1 MNVRDRRRELGYDS
15 QAKFAAKFGFS
26 IGTVNAVE
34 NHYTLF
40 GNMPRA
46 RREKWA
52 KALQCTVDELL
63 KSDASTIKTPCMV
76 PCKTY
81 HMDKEKLELYLKARW
96 GDKIGKVRH
105 KETSILSAEWQQY
118 ERENRW
124 VNLVDT
130 RMNNWGYQH
139 HE

>member
-26 IGTVNAVE
+26 IGTVSAVE

-52 KALQCTVDELL
+52 KALQCTVEELL
-63 KSDASTIKTPCMV
+63 ESDASKIKTPCMV

-96 GDKIGKVRH
+96 GDKIGKLYLKHR
-105 KETSILSAEWQQY
+105 K
-118 ERENRW
+118 
-124 VNLVDT
+124 
-130 RMNNWGYQH
+130 
-139 HE
+139 

>member
-15 QAKFAAKFGFS
+15 QVKFAAKFGFS
-26 IGTVNAVE
+26 IGTVSAVE

-52 KALQCTVDELL
+52 KALQCTVEELL
-63 KSDASTIKTPCMV
+63 ESDASTIKTESMV

-105 KETSILSAEWQQY
+105 KETSLLSAEWQQY

>member
-1 MNVRDRRRELGYDS
+1 MNTRERRIELYGTQKKLAEALGCS
-15 QAKFAAKFGFS
+15 VGAVSAA
-26 IGTVNAVE
+26 E

-40 GNMPRA
+40 GNMTKESRQ
-46 RREKWA
+46 KWA
-52 KALQCTVDELL
+52 KALKCTEKDLL
-63 KSDASTIKTPCMV
+63 KSDASTLKTESMV

-105 KETSILSAEWQQY
+105 KEVSVLSAEWQEY
-118 ERENRW
+118 EREKRW

-130 RMNNWGYQH
+130 RMNKWGY
-139 HE
+139 EK

>member
-1 MNVRDRRRELGYDS
+1 MNIKERRIELYGT
-15 QAKFAAKFGFS
+15 QKKLAEALGFS
-26 IGTVNAVE
+26 VGAVSAAE

-40 GNMPRA
+40 GNMSKESRQ
-46 RREKWA
+46 KWA
-52 KALQCTVDELL
+52 KTLKCTEKDLL
-63 KSDASTIKTPCMV
+63 KSDASTMKTESMV

-105 KETSILSAEWQQY
+105 KETSLLSAEWQQY

-124 VNLVDT
+124 VNLIDT
-130 RMNNWGYQH
+130 RMNKWGY
-139 HE
+139 EK